1 MGGLSAQPIII
12 GRFCLGGYVDWAI
25 LTNVCVT
32 LHRTL
37 HFSKYDSNTW
47 AFVFRDI
54 QRGAWVSWFGTL
66 IFLPVL
72 FSRFFFSGGVWNEL
86 ERALGKNLNTS
97 EVPYS
102 PRAVGVAIDV
112 SRDGG

>member
-1 MGGLSAQPIII
+1 MEGLSAQPIII

-47 AFVFRDI
+47 AFFRDSGG
-54 QRGAWVSWFGTL
+54 RAWVPWINIL
-66 IFLPVL
+66 IL
-72 FSRFFFSGGVWNEL
+72 FPGLLSRFFFFSCL
-86 ERALGKNLNTS
+86 ES
-97 EVPYS
+97 
-102 PRAVGVAIDV
+102 I
-112 SRDGG
+112 